1 LAFDKSWK
9 KGKIGHWQ
17 LDLQGPDGGGL
28 TAAPVE
34 MRVFW
39 DISAEE
45 NVILY
50 DVFCEDW
57 TKKNLNIL

>member
-1 LAFDKSWK
+1 MLLMGPGGYED
-9 KGKIGHWQ
+9 GG
-17 LDLQGPDGGGL
+17 GPDGGGL
-28 TAAPVE
+28 TAAPE

-50 DVFCEDW
+50 DIFCED
-57 TKKNLNIL
+57 

>member
-1 LAFDKSWK
+1 MLLMGPGGYED
-9 KGKIGHWQ
+9 GG
-17 LDLQGPDGGGL
+17 GPDGGGL

-50 DVFCEDW
+50 DVFCED
-57 TKKNLNIL
+57 